1 MNIIGLIVKETE
13 KAYLIQLDKEHLE
26 WFPKSQIKNIYMGR
40 CDQEIEFRIPD
51 WLAMK
56 KFDDNTSGPFS
67 AFSQYDLDD
76 GYDGMDHILGTYFDQ
91 C

>member
-1 MNIIGLIVKETE
+1 MNITGLIIKETE
-13 KAYLIQLDKEHLE
+13 KAYLIQLDKERSE

-51 WLAMK
+51 WLADA
-56 KFDDNTSGPFS
+56 KFGDKTSGPFD
-67 AFSQYDLDD
+67 AFIDYEYDNS
-76 GYDGMDHILGTYFDQ
+76 YDMDYIIGTYFDQ